1 MIQENCNERRGTNSS
16 HGCMNDWQFYNQTH
30 EKAIHKP
37 LSRLLNSLF
46 CLSSSFSCLGYMI
59 LGQKGRS
66 FLILPIG
73 MLNYGKP
80 YLVHSFCTLK
90 LDRNSERVD
99 EWLHS
104 WQQLARKNDQANIR
118 IVLLINNPA
127 YESLQGKGGEHNMM
141 TGQQET
147 DK

>member
-46 CLSSSFSCLGYMI
+46 CLSSSSKLFSCLGYMI

-99 EWLHS
+99 EWL
-104 WQQLARKNDQANIR
+104 QLAAACEKKWSSQHKNCPTHQQS
-118 IVLLINNPA
+118 
-127 YESLQGKGGEHNMM
+127 SLRVISGKRWWA
-141 TGQQET
+141 
-147 DK
+147 